1 MDLWLRIYAIA
12 MLVLGIYAFLTTVLN
27 IRYFRSFDKTHKPEG
42 NPLISVVV
50 PARNEENNI
59 ERLIKSLQKQSYRNI
74 EILVINDQS
83 TDRTQEILDTLSKE
97 DERIRVYSVNPDK
110 KLNEN
115 GKINALLQL
124 IPHAKGEFILATDA
138 DTMHSENCIEHA
150 YAVMENH
157 KLDIISGY
165 PTELCSSFF
174 GNICMSAMMLTCI
187 LIPQFIIHRFPI
199 PAASFAI
206 GQFIMMRKSAYEE
219 TGGYSAIE
227 GAICDDVGIVRLFV
241 KHKKKYAFLNL
252 SKYSACFM
260 YRNMKESFIG
270 IERSVAG
277 IIPMNAFSV
286 IPLLIAII
294 LLLHIA
300 LSPIAAA
307 AFLIYTGFAL
317 DALLLAAGAAIF
329 VLAWFIGCKAENW
342 RKRISISCSLT
353 MLMTAAM
360 LIHAFYKE
368 VTGKGFEWKGR
379 KVI

>member
-27 IRYFRSFDKTHKPEG
+27 IRYFRSFDKTHKPER

-165 PTELCSSFF
+165 PT
-174 GNICMSAMMLTCI
+174 
-187 LIPQFIIHRFPI
+187 
-199 PAASFAI
+199 
-206 GQFIMMRKSAYEE
+206 
-219 TGGYSAIE
+219 
-227 GAICDDVGIVRLFV
+227 
-241 KHKKKYAFLNL
+241 
-252 SKYSACFM
+252 
-260 YRNMKESFIG
+260 
-270 IERSVAG
+270 
-277 IIPMNAFSV
+277 
-286 IPLLIAII
+286 
-294 LLLHIA
+294 
-300 LSPIAAA
+300 
-307 AFLIYTGFAL
+307 
-317 DALLLAAGAAIF
+317 
-329 VLAWFIGCKAENW
+329 
-342 RKRISISCSLT
+342 
-353 MLMTAAM
+353 
-360 LIHAFYKE
+360 
-368 VTGKGFEWKGR
+368 
-379 KVI
+379 